1 MGNQVSCD
9 IGSDFVE
16 IGISIPEKPL
26 NLPDPKPSESG
37 FSPFP
42 IEFLS
47 IPKSEVKNFKSH
59 PIYQKLEKDLMPVS
73 VSGITY
79 DGFFSSLSDL
89 FDYPFEHSEKSNY
102 SILSIDY
109 YWKFSRSNLYEYSLL
124 TVPDDGSISISKELY
139 EKIPVQTTELYPY
152 LLVSIK
158 SGVSI
163 YQVLGPKTYEKIGGS
178 CLGLNSIWALLKGD
192 EKESFEEI
200 IQQGEFGDSSI
211 VDMTVNDIY
220 GTRYS
225 ILPEKITASSCGKLK
240 DSVPYEKKDLTKSLL
255 FMLLFNLGQIASMY
269 CFDLKISRMVVIGSV
284 FMNEYVC
291 RLMRFTLNYYS
302 NGQLSM
308 IFSENSRFLRCL
320 GIFLS
325 KKRVSRFN
333 SL

>member
-1 MGNQVSCD
+1 MGNQISCD

-16 IGISIPEKPL
+16 IGLSLPEKPL
-26 NLPDPKPSESG
+26 NVSEPKPSEFT

-42 IEFLS
+42 IEFFS

-59 PIYQKLEKDLMPVS
+59 PIYQKLEKDSIPVS

-79 DGFFSSLSDL
+79 DSFFSSLSEL
-89 FDYPFEHSEKSNY
+89 FDYSFKHSEKFNY
-102 SILSIDY
+102 SVLSIDY
-109 YWKFSRSNLYEYSLL
+109 YWEFLRHNLYEYSLL
-124 TVPDDGSISISKELY
+124 TVPEDGSISICKEHY
-139 EKIPVQTTELYPY
+139 VKVPVQTTELYPY

-163 YQVLGPKTYEKIGGS
+163 YQVLGPKSYKKIGGS

-192 EKESFEEI
+192 ENESLEEI
-200 IQQGEFGDSSI
+200 IQQAEFGDSSN

-240 DSVPYEKKDLTKSLL
+240 DSVPYDRKDLTKSLL

-269 CFDLKISRMVVIGSV
+269 CFDLKISKIVVIGSV

-308 IFSENSRFLRCL
+308 IFAENSRFLRCL

-325 KKRVSRFN
+325 KKRVTRFN